1 MQTVLLASMK
11 GGTGKTTSAI
21 ALSAAWAAEHRKD
34 VVLYDGDPQGTLTRQ
49 MRHDVVR
56 EPWLADPVPVGI
68 PQIAARTS
76 IFRGGRALG
85 MTSTQNVRTF
95 FQRPEWDDRMR
106 ADIALIDTP
115 NGGIVHILE
124 AADVADLLLIPVD
137 TSPFGL
143 EGLKETLDLLRAIN
157 PPIPSRVLLTRLVSR
172 RKIITEE
179 IIDYLDANHPGMRLE
194 TSIPEDA
201 RVLESHRDRRPLT
214 LGPRGQAADAY
225 RLVGAHLLKVLR
237 GLRRVKHAVDR
248 SALAGAGAE

>member
-21 ALSAAWAAEHRKD
+21 ALSATWATEHRKD

-49 MRHDVVR
+49 MRHGVQR

-68 PQIAARTS
+68 PQMAERAC

-85 MTSTQNVRTF
+85 LTRPQNVRAF
-95 FQRPEWDDRMR
+95 FRRPEWDDRLR
-106 ADIALIDTP
+106 ADIAVIDTP
-115 NGGIVHILE
+115 NGGIMHILE

-143 EGLKETLDLLRAIN
+143 EGLKETLDLLKAID

-179 IIDYLDANHPGMRLE
+179 IIEFLDANHPGMRLE
-194 TSIPEDA
+194 ISIPEDA

-214 LGPRGQAADAY
+214 LRPRGQAADAY
-225 RLVGAHLLKVLR
+225 RLVGANLLKVLR
-237 GLRRVKHAVDR
+237 GLRRVRHAVNR
-248 SALAGAGAE
+248 SALAGAGAA